1 MFVAQTSELLSL
13 LGMSPKGKG
22 YYFVRCAVENI
33 LTYPYQPKI
42 LTIYRFV
49 AKNYSTNVPCVER
62 NIRYAIERT
71 WECGNLKNIYLIFG
85 YTVSPEKGKPTN
97 SEFLFML
104 AERIKMNTKK
114 DA

>member
-1 MFVAQTSELLSL
+1 MFVAQTSNLLAL
-13 LGMSPKGKG
+13 LGMSAKGKG
-22 YYFVRCAVENI
+22 YYYIRCAVEKI
-33 LTYPYQPKI
+33 MAFSAPPQISSVYQ
-42 LTIYRFV
+42 FV
-49 AKNYSTNVPCVER
+49 AQSYSTNVPCVER

-71 WECGNLKNIYLIFG
+71 WEKGNLKNIYLIFG
-85 YTVSPEKGKPTN
+85 YTVDPNKGKPTN